1 MAAPKLSPMMR
12 QYMEIKEEYR
22 DCILFFRLGDFYEMF
37 FDDATLAS
45 RELEL
50 TLTGKNCGMEER
62 APMCGVPFHSADT
75 YIARLVEKGYKVAIC
90 EQTEDPA
97 ASKGIVRREVI
108 QIVTPG
114 TVLSSSML
122 RENENNYIA
131 SVFAGE
137 DTLGLSYCDVSTGEI
152 YLTSISGA
160 GIKENFVNELV
171 RINASELILDETSA
185 EAIDV
190 ESIRPV
196 TGAYIN
202 TLDGSYYGTDASRD
216 VIKRQFD
223 VSAVFGIGVEEDSPA
238 EAALGALLLYLHET
252 QKNALGHIAY
262 LNVYSMGQRM
272 SLDKSTIKNLEL
284 TETLFE
290 KKLKGSLLGVLD
302 RTHTAMG
309 SRKLRQWIK
318 EPLNDVARISARL
331 DAVDSLLDNILV
343 RNNITDALKRVYDFE
358 RLTGRIACG
367 TANGKDLIALRNS
380 CHVLPDIKDE
390 LMSTDSA
397 LLSELES
404 RIHTLKQ
411 VHDTI
416 DTGIVED
423 PPFSV
428 KEGGLIKE
436 GYSQELDDLKSSIK
450 DAQDWIAGLEANE
463 RERTGIKNLKVG
475 FNKVFGYY
483 LEVTRSYYD
492 MIPDNY
498 IRKQT
503 LANCERFIT
512 PELKETERLVL
523 NAEAKINQMEYDLF
537 TDIRKS
543 LQEHIREIQETS
555 RAIAS
560 LDVLISFADVSEKN
574 GYVKPAVDDG
584 EVIEIRK
591 GRHPVVEKTIR
602 DGIFVSNDTYL
613 DKKKQSL
620 LLITGPNMSGKST
633 YMRQTALIVLM
644 AQAGCFVPCESAHIG
659 VCDRIFTRIG
669 ASDNLAQGQSTFFV
683 EMSELAY
690 ILNTATSRS
699 LVILDEIGRGTS
711 TYDGLSIAWAAA
723 EFLSRPERM
732 IRTLFATHYH
742 EMTQLEGTVEG
753 VRNLNVDVAEENG
766 DVVFLHKIV
775 EGSASRSYGIHVAKL
790 AGAPSELL
798 ERAQEH
804 LYDLESSGECISG
817 AAASAGRSGA
827 AGTSVYGMSDSENK
841 TSVHEISGADGAA
854 EIQEAGISHA
864 GTNVRAHAET
874 AGCAEEV
881 QLSMFASIPD
891 PVTQRLRDLD
901 LMDTTPSE
909 ALRILEELKKYL

>member
-1 MAAPKLSPMMR
+1 MAAQKLSPMMQ
-12 QYMEIKEEYR
+12 QYMDIKNEYK

-37 FDDATLAS
+37 FDDAVLVS

-75 YIARLVEKGYKVAIC
+75 YISRLVEKGYKVAIC

-97 ASKGIVRREVI
+97 ASKGLVRREVI
-108 QIVTPG
+108 RIVTPG
-114 TVLSSSML
+114 TILSSSML

-131 SVFAGE
+131 SVFAGGSAC
-137 DTLGLSYCDVSTGEI
+137 GLSYCDVSTGEI
-152 YLTSISGA
+152 YLTTVSGA
-160 GIKENFVNELV
+160 GMKENLINELV
-171 RINASELILDETSA
+171 KINASELILDEATA
-185 EAIDV
+185 EELQPESMNSVLNAYVNIID
-190 ESIRPV
+190 E
-196 TGAYIN
+196 
-202 TLDGSYYGTDASRD
+202 SYYGTEPARD

-223 VSAVFGIGVEEDSPA
+223 VSAVLGIGVEEDSPA
-238 EAALGALLLYLHET
+238 ETALGALLLYLHDT
-252 QKNALGHIAY
+252 QKNALGHIVSLSIY
-262 LNVYSMGQRM
+262 NMGQRM
-272 SLDKSTIKNLEL
+272 SLDKATIKNLEL

-290 KKLKGSLLGVLD
+290 KKIKGSLLGVLD

-318 EPLNDVARISARL
+318 EPLNDVAGITARL
-331 DAVDSLLDNILV
+331 DAVDSLLENILI
-343 RNNITDALKRVYDFE
+343 RNNISDSLKRVYDFE

-380 CHVLPDIKDE
+380 CHVLPDIKEE
-390 LMSTDSA
+390 LLSADSP
-397 LLSELES
+397 LLSELEG
-404 RIHTLKQ
+404 RIHSLRQ
-411 VHDTI
+411 VYETI
-416 DTGIVED
+416 DTGIVEE

-436 GYSQELDDLKSSIK
+436 GYSQELDELKSSIK
-450 DAQDWIAGLEANE
+450 DAQDWIAGLEGSE

-483 LEVTRSYYD
+483 LEVTKSYYD

-503 LANCERFIT
+503 LVNCERFIT

-523 NAEAKINQMEYDLF
+523 NAEAKINQMEYELF

-555 RAIAS
+555 AAIAA

-574 GYVKPAVDDG
+574 NYVKPAVDDG
-584 EVIEIRK
+584 DVIEIRK
-591 GRHPVVEKTIR
+591 GRHPVVERTIR

-644 AQAGCFVPCESAHIG
+644 AQAGCFVPCESARIG
-659 VCDRIFTRIG
+659 ICDRIFTRIG

-690 ILNTATSRS
+690 ILNTATPSS

-723 EFLSRPERM
+723 EFLSEPARK

-742 EMTQLEGTVEG
+742 EMTQLEGTTEG
-753 VRNLNVDVAEENG
+753 IRNLNVDVDEENG

-775 EGSASRSYGIHVAKL
+775 EGSASRSYGIHVAKI
-790 AGAPSELL
+790 AGAPAELL
-798 ERAQEH
+798 QNAQRH
-804 LYDLESSGECISG
+804 LYDLENSTG
-817 AAASAGRSGA
+817 SAGMPCGSSLPA
-827 AGTSVYGMSDSENK
+827 DSCEC
-841 TSVHEISGADGAA
+841 
-854 EIQEAGISHA
+854 
-864 GTNVRAHAET
+864 R
-874 AGCAEEV
+874 EEEM
-881 QLSMFASIPD
+881 QMSMFAAIPD
-891 PVTQRLRDLD
+891 PVTQRLRELD
-901 LMDTTPSE
+901 LMETTPSQ
-909 ALRILEELKKYL
+909 ALRILEELKEYL